1 MVQSRLHPKFP
12 PPHPWSLVL
21 ILIKSKFWPSGRI
34 GLHTFWTFRYR
45 VRISEMQVFRNPWF
59 FCFYWW
65 VWGDDVRDGRKVCF
79 SGKKMGV
86 PLINFFKKLGVSP
99 NHQIFRLRHRTAEAE
114 RGYPQFKKKTIRG
127 TPIFFPEKQ
136 TFLFSRSG
144 NLITLTVVTF
154 SNSYTV
160 GSHHY
165 RMDFIS
171 FMGAFINGNPEALR
185 LQTHF

>member
-1 MVQSRLHPKFP
+1 
-12 PPHPWSLVL
+12 
-21 ILIKSKFWPSGRI
+21 
-34 GLHTFWTFRYR
+34 
-45 VRISEMQVFRNPWF
+45 
-59 FCFYWW
+59 
-65 VWGDDVRDGRKVCF
+65 
-79 SGKKMGV
+79 MGV

-154 SNSYTV
+154 TRRVLGLILDVELFGLLAIEFQILMMFSLFV
-160 GSHHY
+160 
-165 RMDFIS
+165 
-171 FMGAFINGNPEALR
+171 A
-185 LQTHF
+185 